1 MKTTFI
7 KTYSPYG
14 NSKILNS
21 EFWIRRLFWAKFL
34 CIFILLILWA
44 RLFYLQIIK
53 HRYYYKKA
61 IERSVVKYVITA
73 PRGQI
78 ITSDGVIVASNRAI
92 FQLYIDTQILKKE
105 NEETVL
111 CRLSKLLGE
120 KFADLKERYYLKK
133 KESFGRILIARD
145 LKWDTVAKILVRLYY
160 LPGVMVEV
168 ESERYY
174 PYGPVY
180 FHLIGYVSKISRQ
193 EYLNLRDKGYYPVD
207 YIGKR
212 GIERFYEKFLKG
224 VDGWIEVERDAKGRL
239 GRIVKRVS
247 PVPGNDLILTINH
260 KLQEKAYDL
269 LKGREGSIV
278 VLSVKDGSLL
288 AMVSFPSCDPQKFVE
303 GISVKEWKRISRS
316 WRKPLLNRALSSY
329 MPGSTYKVITA
340 FTGLKK
346 GIIKNPWQVYY
357 CPGYFKFKRR
367 IFRCWKPDGHG
378 YVDLTKA
385 IAYSCDVYFYEVAS
399 RLDVDDFAKISR
411 MFGLGE
417 KVLGWIEESKGLVP
431 TKKWK
436 KRVFHQIWFPGDTIN
451 LGIGQGYILV
461 TPLQMARVYMAIA
474 NGGYL
479 YKVRVVKEVRE
490 IAGKSI
496 VFSPSLEKKI
506 NLNQKFFKWIKRGL
520 RDTVKDGTGKL
531 AFIPGL
537 LVAGK
542 TGTVQVVSKRSL
554 KKTKL
559 KKYKPHAWFVS
570 YAGRNK
576 PEIVSAILIEHA
588 GHGGEVS
595 APIAKKL
602 YESYFN
608 IEEKIEKNDEN

>member
-1 MKTTFI
+1 MRITFI

-14 NSKILNS
+14 NERIVDTG
-21 EFWIRRLFWAKFL
+21 FWSQRLVWAKFL
-34 CIFILLILWA
+34 CIFILLLLWA
-44 RLFYLQIIK
+44 KLFYLQVIK

-61 IERSVVKYVITA
+61 IERSVVRYVVTA

-78 ITSDGVIVASNRAI
+78 ITSDGVIIASNRAV
-92 FQLYIDTQILKKE
+92 FQLYIDTQILKNE
-105 NEETVL
+105 NEEEVL
-111 CRLSKLLGE
+111 KRLSALLGE
-120 KFADLKERYYLKK
+120 RFSALKEKYYFKK
-133 KESFGRILIARD
+133 RRSFGRVLIARD
-145 LKWDTVAKILVRLYY
+145 LNWDKVAKILVRLYY

-174 PYGPVY
+174 PYGPLY
-180 FHLIGYVSKISRQ
+180 FHLVGYVSRISRE
-193 EYLNLRDKGYYPVD
+193 EYLRLKDKGYYPVD

-212 GIERFYEKFLKG
+212 GIERFYEKILKG
-224 VDGWIEVERDAKGRL
+224 VDGWIEVERDARGRL
-239 GRIVKRVS
+239 GRIVKRVPS
-247 PVPGNDLILTINH
+247 IPGSDLVLTINH
-260 KLQEKAYDL
+260 KLQERAYRL
-269 LKGREGSIV
+269 LKGKEGSIV

-288 AMVSFPSCDPQKFVE
+288 AMASYPSCDPQKFVE
-303 GISVKEWKRISRS
+303 GISYREWRRISRS

-340 FTGLKK
+340 FTGLEK
-346 GIIKNPWQVYY
+346 GVIKSPWQVYY
-357 CPGYFKFKRR
+357 CPGYFKFKGR

-378 YVDLTKA
+378 YVNLIKA
-385 IAYSCDVYFYEVAS
+385 IAHSCDVYFYEVAS
-399 RLDVDDFAKISR
+399 RLSVDDFARISK

-417 KVLGWIEESKGLVP
+417 KALGWVEESKGLVP
-431 TKKWK
+431 TEAWK
-436 KRVFHQIWFPGDTIN
+436 KKVYHQIWFPGDTIN

-479 YKVRVVKEVRE
+479 YKVRVVKEIKKV
-490 IAGKSI
+490 GKKNLI
-496 VFSPSLEKKI
+496 IPPFLERKI
-506 NLNQKFFKWIKRGL
+506 DLDPRFFKWIRKGL
-520 RDTVKDGTGKL
+520 RKTVENGTGKL

-542 TGTVQVVSKRSL
+542 TGTVQVVSRRKA
-554 KKTKL
+554 KKFKL
-559 KKYKPHAWFVS
+559 KRYKPHAWFVS
-570 YAGRNK
+570 YAGRKK

-602 YESYFN
+602 YEAYFG
-608 IEEKIEKNDEN
+608 IEEKNN